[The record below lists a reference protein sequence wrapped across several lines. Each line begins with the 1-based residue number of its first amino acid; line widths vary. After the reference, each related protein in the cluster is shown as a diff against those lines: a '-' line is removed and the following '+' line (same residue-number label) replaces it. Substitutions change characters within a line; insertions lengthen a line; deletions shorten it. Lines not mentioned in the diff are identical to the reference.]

1 MHHVC
6 YEVDDIYAARDQMQA
21 ERCDH
26 HRHGRAAHRRARQ
39 ARDLPAPQRFCAVR
53 WSSSN
58 RPEPCAISYC
68 LARSSLRF
76 LALFCLLPIG
86 LREDAEPTVKL
97 TTKFLLATVIA
108 VVGWGIFYAMI
119 RTGVVDI

>member
-1 MHHVC
+1 MR
-6 YEVDDIYAARDQMQA
+6 DIVLLGA
-21 ERCDH
+21 
-26 HRHGRAAHRRARQ
+26 
-39 ARDLPAPQRFCAVR
+39 FFIT
-53 WSSSN
+53 W
-58 RPEPCAISYC
+58 
-68 LARSSLRF
+68 F